1 MLPDDGR
8 WFLVV
13 PVKRLEVAK
22 TRLGPP
28 YDGAR
33 QDLARCFALDTVAA
47 ARSSPLVR
55 AVVVVTDDTSAARD
69 MLDLGAEVVPDEPDA
84 GLNPALSHGAEVAAA
99 RHPGCGAGA
108 LSADL
113 PALRPGE
120 LTAALV
126 RAGEHATS
134 FVRDADGPGTT
145 LVLARTP
152 SALRPLF
159 GPDSARRHAASGHR
173 EILGDDLD
181 SLRRDVDTAEDLAA
195 ALVLGLGPH
204 TAGALGRLG

>member
-47 ARSSPLVR
+47 ALSSPPVL
-55 AVVVVTDDTSAARD
+55 AVVVVTDDASAAGAMR
-69 MLDLGAEVVPDEPDA
+69 DLGAEVVPDEPDA

-108 LSADL
+108 LSSDL
-113 PALRPGE
+113 PALRPAE
-120 LTAALV
+120 LTAALA
-126 RAGEHATS
+126 RAAEHAAS
-134 FVRDADGPGTT
+134 FVRDADGEGTT
-145 LVLARTP
+145 LVTARGPT
-152 SALRPLF
+152 ALRPLF
-159 GPDSARRHAASGHR
+159 GPDSARRHASSGHH
-173 EILGDDLD
+173 EITGGGLD
-181 SLRRDVDTAEDLAA
+181 SLRRDVDTADDLAA
-195 ALVLGLGPH
+195 ALALGVGPC
-204 TAGALGRLG
+204 TTGALRRLG